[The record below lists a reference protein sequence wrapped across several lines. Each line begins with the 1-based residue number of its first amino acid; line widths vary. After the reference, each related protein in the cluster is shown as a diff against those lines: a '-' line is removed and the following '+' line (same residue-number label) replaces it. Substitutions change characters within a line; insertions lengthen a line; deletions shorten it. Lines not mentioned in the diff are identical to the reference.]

1 MNRLNKI
8 SVRTVFIITAVS
20 LCLNVFL
27 FARVAI
33 MDKHY
38 SEQLTQINSQ
48 LSSYKEE
55 TQKEISKTVW
65 ELEEIINRQSSM
77 ISDFNYHIEPVLGGK
92 VKLMLSAHLKSHKD
106 GQISSFTV
114 DGDGSGH
121 QRILTTLSDNI
132 LTSQVVLPLYQTM
145 AIGLSVSD
153 QYSTKTETLLEL
165 PNGPQGLTSHLTIT
179 PSISMSHTNTD
190 ASARVSGEIYLINEK
205 GTQQSRS
212 LKTHFVE
219 LIYNGRLLHTIP
231 FELHD
236 EFTATD
242 GDELYYASIL
252 PYPIP
257 IDSDGTLTLVAKAT
271 DMEGFSYSCIF
282 EEYKITA
289 GGKFSPVSNN
299 KVSYFTIE
307 N

>member
-1 MNRLNKI
+1 MNRLNNI
-8 SVRTVFIITAVS
+8 SVRTVFITAAAS
-20 LCLNVFL
+20 LCLNVIL
-27 FARVAI
+27 FAKI
-33 MDKHY
+33 SFMDKQY
-38 SEQLTQINSQ
+38 SEQITQINSQ

-55 TQKEISKTVW
+55 TQQEISKTVW
-65 ELEEIINRQSSM
+65 ELEEILNRQSSM
-77 ISDFNYHIEPVLGGK
+77 VSDFNYHIQPVLGGK

-121 QRILTTLSDNI
+121 QRVLTTLNDNI
-132 LTSQVVLPLYQTM
+132 LTSQVVLPLYKTM
-145 AIGLSVSD
+145 TVGLSVSD
-153 QYSTKTETLLEL
+153 QYSTKTETLLEIS
-165 PNGPQGLTSHLTIT
+165 NVPQGLTSHLTIT

-205 GTQQSRS
+205 GTQQSRA

-219 LIYNGRLLHTIP
+219 LIYNGKVLHTIP
-231 FELHD
+231 FKSLD
-236 EFTATD
+236 EFIGSD
-242 GDELYYASIL
+242 GDEIYCANIL

-257 IDSDGTLTLVAKAT
+257 INSDGTLTLVAKAT
-271 DMEGFSYSCIF
+271 DMEGFSYSCVF
-282 EEYKITA
+282 EQYKITA
-289 GGKFSPVSNN
+289 DGEFSPVSHN